1 MVRVQIIRPF
11 GFQSTDNQEGEM
23 TTLVLTRPP
32 IVLKDYQGVT
42 ISTHEHEFQATVDA
56 ELQPEG
62 VYTIERPLTTITIEA

>member
-1 MVRVQIIRPF
+1 
-11 GFQSTDNQEGEM
+11 M